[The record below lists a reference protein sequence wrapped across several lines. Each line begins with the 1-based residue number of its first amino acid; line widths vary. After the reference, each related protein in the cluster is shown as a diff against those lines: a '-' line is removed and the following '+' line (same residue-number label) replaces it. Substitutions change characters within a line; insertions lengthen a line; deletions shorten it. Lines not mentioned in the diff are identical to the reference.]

1 KKQEKEILRLA
12 VLNTNAK
19 AQKLLTGRL
28 AERVGEVAGILEG
41 IGRQVDK
48 EMTRSDVTEDAAR
61 LAALYKKGRLAG
73 TILADLRELPSD
85 LAAHIFASSDKEM
98 DRLDAAI
105 KDLLTRVRSSLGE
118 LRGAANDRER
128 LELERAAKALP
139 EVEEVARQIQGLS
152 HENTSVKASEL
163 SLGPARQASVAADAA
178 LVKLRENFNQ
188 RMAEDKQTS
197 RMTAVTGTWVTLA
210 VAFLGI
216 LLSGLLALSVTR
228 FMTHSIQRCVAVFDD
243 VAKGD
248 LSARLHLDLKD
259 EIGHLARGLNKVTET
274 LCGVVGNIRT

>member
-1 KKQEKEILRLA
+1 MKNLSFIYKMGIVIGVLVLTAVIITAVGLYQLDRLNTQVQRLVDVSAKGLHTIAEMRVDQMDAVRYEKNAVLSSSDEDSRRFADQSRQAGERVEARRDELLKLVEAHPEDRALADEYLRNWDDFKKQEKEILRLA

-105 KDLLTRVRSSLGE
+105 KDLLTRVRSS
-118 LRGAANDRER
+118 
-128 LELERAAKALP
+128 
-139 EVEEVARQIQGLS
+139 
-152 HENTSVKASEL
+152 
-163 SLGPARQASVAADAA
+163 
-178 LVKLRENFNQ
+178 
-188 RMAEDKQTS
+188 
-197 RMTAVTGTWVTLA
+197 
-210 VAFLGI
+210 
-216 LLSGLLALSVTR
+216 
-228 FMTHSIQRCVAVFDD
+228 
-243 VAKGD
+243 
-248 LSARLHLDLKD
+248 
-259 EIGHLARGLNKVTET
+259 
-274 LCGVVGNIRT
+274 